1 MLTTIREKAHGKFAQ
16 VLFAFMAA
24 LFGLWGINS
33 YTGDASQAVVAT
45 VGNRDFYQRDVANA
59 YDQYAQQLR
68 GMGIDEQT
76 IKEQALSKLVKDEV
90 LLQYAVKQ
98 GLVATDDD
106 TRAFIKTLP
115 YFQVDGKFNEGQ
127 YKTTLNSQRM
137 TSQEFTNKIRNV
149 LVMQQLQDSLVGS
162 NFATPYDIERYFKI
176 QNQQRDFDYLTV
188 SIPTLTEQP
197 SDAEIADYYK
207 KHQDT
212 FKTPEQISVEYV
224 ELSLTELAKKVEVT
238 DEKVKAYYEEQKS
251 NFTVPERRK
260 ISHILFKVDDKTDDK
275 TALEKAQKAK
285 QQLANKEFAVL
296 AKELSEDKL
305 TAKTGGDLGLFNAGS
320 MEKPFED
327 AVEKLKLNEVSEPVK
342 SAFGYHLI
350 KITELVPSEIKPFD
364 SIKTEVTKA
373 YQTAQA
379 ENTFYQMG
387 ETLTNMSFE
396 HPDSLQVIAD
406 TLGLSIKKSELF
418 SKDQGKDIATEDKI
432 RAAAFSEEV
441 LQGNNSS
448 PVELGSDRLIVLR
461 QLEHKEATVKELN
474 EVKAQ
479 IVATL
484 LLEKAKLQTV
494 NTAKSIAD
502 KLRTGENLETVAKE
516 QKLTVKKI
524 TGLARSKAEVKQL
537 PAQLAEAVFKAPK
550 PVNDKP
556 SISIVPLATG
566 EQIILSLNKVTEG
579 QMTEEDKKI
588 LAQVDKK
595 ITYVIG
601 TNEFES
607 VINNIQANTKI
618 TINQKKAEQAA
629 Q

>member
-1 MLTTIREKAHGKFAQ
+1 MLTKIREKAHGKFAQ
-16 VLFAFMAA
+16 TLFAIMAG

-33 YTGDASQAVVAT
+33 YTGDTSETVVAT
-45 VGNRDFYQRDVANA
+45 VGNKDFYQRDVAKA

-76 IKEQALSKLVKDEV
+76 VKQQALSKLIKDEV
-90 LLQYAVKQ
+90 LLQYAIKQ

-106 TRAFIKTLP
+106 TRDFVKNLP

-127 YKTTLNSQRM
+127 YKTMLNSQRM

-149 LVMQQLQDSLVGS
+149 LVMQQFQDSIVGS

-188 SIPTLTEQP
+188 TIPTLTEQP
-197 SDAEIADYYK
+197 SDTEIADYYK
-207 KHQDT
+207 QHQDK
-212 FKTPEQISVEYV
+212 FKTPEQMSVEYV
-224 ELSLTELAKKVEVT
+224 ELSLNDLAKKVEVT
-238 DEKVKAYYEEQKS
+238 DEKVKAYYEEQKG
-251 NFTVPERRK
+251 NFTTPERRK
-260 ISHILFKVDDKTDDK
+260 ISHILFKIDDKTDEK

-285 QQLANKEFAVL
+285 QDLANKEFAAL
-296 AKELSEDKL
+296 AKEISEDKL
-305 TAKTGGDLGLFNAGS
+305 TAKTGGDLGLFNSGS

-327 AVEKLKLNEVSEPVK
+327 AVEKLKLNEVSDPVK
-342 SAFGYHLI
+342 STFGYHLI
-350 KITELVPSEIKPFD
+350 KVTELVPSEVKPFD
-364 SIKTEVTKA
+364 SIKDEVTKA
-373 YQTAQA
+373 YQKAQA
-379 ENTFYQMG
+379 ENAFYQTG

-396 HPDSLQVIAD
+396 HPDSLQAIAD
-406 TLGLSIKKSELF
+406 TLGLTIKKSDTF
-418 SKDQGKDIATEDKI
+418 SKDQGKDIAAEDKI

-448 PVELGSDRLIVLR
+448 PVELGSDRLVVLR
-461 QLEHKEATVKELN
+461 QLEHKEATVKELS

-479 IVATL
+479 IVATIL
-484 LLEKAKLQTV
+484 LDKAKQQTV
-494 NTAKSIAD
+494 TKAKDIAN
-502 KLRTGENLETVAKE
+502 KLRAGESLDNIAKE

-524 TGLARSKAEVKQL
+524 TGLARNKPEIKQL
-537 PAQLAEAVFKAPK
+537 PPQLAEAVFKAPK

-556 SISIVPLATG
+556 SVTIVPLATG
-566 EQIILSLNKVTEG
+566 EQVILSVNKVTEG
-579 QMTEEDKKI
+579 QMTEDDKKI
-588 LAQVDKK
+588 ADQINKK

-618 TINQKKAEQAA
+618 TINQQKAEQAA